1 MKLLITDC
9 RPSDDQ
15 PFLFPSQSENQEVR
29 PTQLHLIIHSVVL
42 TFVQK
47 HSKILILNK
56 EGDWWKGECDGQV
69 GLWVNIIVSLR
80 LRYKVTCAS
89 VMWTSCEK
97 NVFFQF
103 SWQWIKFSVA
113 TVLSWYYT
121 ERVNRLQYRLS
132 SSANTFLHYRLVTF
146 RQISSRS
153 SKILLSRKTRTF
165 SVGA

>member
-9 RPSDDQ
+9 RSSDDE

-69 GLWVNIIVSLR
+69 GL
-80 LRYKVTCAS
+80 
-89 VMWTSCEK
+89 
-97 NVFFQF
+97 
-103 SWQWIKFSVA
+103 
-113 TVLSWYYT
+113 
-121 ERVNRLQYRLS
+121 
-132 SSANTFLHYRLVTF
+132 
-146 RQISSRS
+146 
-153 SKILLSRKTRTF
+153 
-165 SVGA
+165 